1 MMIMKKK
8 LTSVLSVFLV
18 ILTVVSVTSFGAY
31 ADGGGASDTI
41 SVTFSLMG
49 DAAHGK
55 NGTHYGFYNWIEPES
70 IETENGTTA
79 MQLLLDVL
87 TAKGYSYEG
96 EGYLRSITTP
106 GGCRL
111 GEFVNG
117 DMSGWM
123 YAVNGDMPMVGAD
136 DYVLG
141 SGDNLVWYYVDDY
154 MNDPRYSNGYTPE
167 YNINSKITAFHSE
180 YHAADG
186 ALTANTPTS
195 CENSKLNFSFGLKSP
210 SEWSKGV
217 SDPLVIGEN
226 VYIAVGN
233 ILYVVDKSGE
243 AVGSITLE
251 KSIGYTSRPIYDRG
265 IVVIPFSDGGLQAV
279 LADTLQTLWV
289 SEAPEVKNSSG
300 ETKTQQ
306 ALTTLTAD
314 NGYVYYG
321 TAAAGASSTTCGM
334 FCCTELLTGK
344 RVWQYNN
351 TSSGYYWSGAAIYG
365 DSVIFGGDDGVLTSL
380 DKKTGEVKDTLDTQL
395 GRIRSTIVIDNNHAF
410 FSTANGNLASAEI
423 LQGGVF
429 GELSYVNFAKSST
442 CTPTIAD
449 NKIIIGGSSADYKGV
464 LAVIDKNSL
473 EVLNTVTAL
482 ADIKSAP
489 LVSNTVN
496 GTYVYVTSNKNP
508 GSLYAYNMDGNST
521 ELSEIFTPS
530 NEFQNYCMA
539 TPVAD
544 ENGNIYYTNDSGQ
557 LFCVSSKTS
566 FVKGDVNLDG
576 SVTLADVALIQKYLL
591 GMKSF
596 NAYALQLA
604 DINGD
609 GRVTIADAVIIQR
622 SLLNV

>member
-1 MMIMKKK
+1 MKKK

-31 ADGGGASDTI
+31 ADGSGEADTI
-41 SVTFSLMG
+41 NVTFSLMG
-49 DAAHGK
+49 DAEHGK

-70 IETENGTTA
+70 IEAEKGTTA
-79 MQLLLDVL
+79 MQLLFDVL
-87 TAKGYSYEG
+87 TEKGYEYESD
-96 EGYLRSITTP
+96 GYLRSITTP
-106 GGCRL
+106 GGCKL

-123 YAVNGDMPMVGAD
+123 YAVNGDTPMVGAD
-136 DYVLG
+136 DYILN
-141 SGDNLVWYYVDDY
+141 SGDNIVWYYVDDY
-154 MNDPRYSNGYTPE
+154 TKAPQYSNGYTPE
-167 YNINSKITAFHSE
+167 YNINGKITAFHSE
-180 YHAADG
+180 YHASG
-186 ALTANTPTS
+186 GVITANTPTS
-195 CENSKLNFSFGLKSP
+195 YENSRLSFSFRLKNP
-210 SEWSKGV
+210 SEWSKGI

-226 VYIAVGN
+226 IYIAVGN
-233 ILYVVDKSGE
+233 ILYVIDKNGE
-243 AVGSITLE
+243 VVQSITLE
-251 KSIGYTSRPIYDRG
+251 KSIGYTSRPIYDKG

-306 ALTTLTAD
+306 ALTSLKAD
-314 NGYVYYG
+314 NGYIYYG
-321 TAAAGASSTTCGM
+321 TAAAGASSTNCGM
-334 FCCTELLTGK
+334 FCCMELLTGK

-351 TSSGYYWSGAAIYG
+351 TLSGYYWSGAAIY
-365 DSVIFGGDDGVLTSL
+365 DDAVIFGGDDGILTSL

-395 GRIRSTIVIDNNHAF
+395 GRIRSAIVIDNNKAF
-410 FSTANGNLASAEI
+410 FSTANGNLVSAEI
-423 LQGGVF
+423 LSDGAF

-442 CTPTIAD
+442 CTPTIVN
-449 NKIIIGGSSADYKGV
+449 NKIVVGGSSADYKGV
-464 LAVIDKNSL
+464 LSVIDKNSL
-473 EVLNTVTAL
+473 EVLNTVPAL

-508 GSLYAYNMDGNST
+508 GSLYAYNIDGNST

-530 NEFQNYCMA
+530 NEYQNYCMS

-544 ENGNIYYTNDSGQ
+544 ENGNIYYTNDSGC
-557 LFCVSSKTS
+557 LFGVSSTTS

-576 SVTLADVALIQKYLL
+576 SVTLADVAFIQKYLL

-596 NAYALQLA
+596 NAAVSQLA
-604 DINGD
+604 DLNGD
-609 GRVTIADAVIIQR
+609 GRVSLADAVTIQR
-622 SLLNV
+622 SLLNA